1 MQILFVL
8 VIETVIVIAIAL
20 GIGQIADRADHINI
34 STQDVQK

>member
-8 VIETVIVIAIAL
+8 VIEAVIVIAIAL
-20 GIGQIADRADHINI
+20 GIGHVADHADHMNI

>member
-8 VIETVIVIAIAL
+8 VIEAVIVIAIAL
-20 GIGQIADRADHINI
+20 GIGRIADRAGHINI